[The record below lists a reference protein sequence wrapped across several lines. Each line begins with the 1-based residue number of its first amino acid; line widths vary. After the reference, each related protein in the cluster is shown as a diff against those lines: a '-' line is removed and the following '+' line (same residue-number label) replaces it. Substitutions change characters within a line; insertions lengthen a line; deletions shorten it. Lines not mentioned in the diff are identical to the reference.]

1 MSTIASVRWTRGTTG
16 VIRSSSAASA
26 MRRRTL
32 PERRYRT
39 FVGGSRWPVVAA
51 QATLAMRL
59 PSGRVFGQ
67 SKQDGNERS
76 AGGGLRTGDQP
87 AAVRAAHSAADKLVA
102 DLVRRFDVTVTRGP
116 AVPWPASGV
125 QPIESIRIAPP
136 DSDQAPLTIT
146 TTSFPGLYL
155 NVGAWQHIALPACG
169 CDACDEQIDSAVD
182 DLVKYCT
189 ALAEGKL
196 TERINIF
203 RRVLEHSWDGDCW
216 SRSGTLAL
224 SPKRASELRA
234 SRFSRRRTG
243 TGVPGR

>member
-1 MSTIASVRWTRGTTG
+1 MKDP
-16 VIRSSSAASA
+16 
-26 MRRRTL
+26 
-32 PERRYRT
+32 PEEAY
-39 FVGGSRWPVVAA
+39 
-51 QATLAMRL
+51 
-59 PSGRVFGQ
+59 GRVTNPQRF
-67 SKQDGNERS
+67 
-76 AGGGLRTGDQP
+76 APLIP
-87 AAVRAAHSAADKLVA
+87 AADKLVA

-234 SRFSRRRTG
+234 SPVQPPKDGHWRPWPMKGSDG
-243 TGVPGR
+243 IQ